1 MPALPTLPDGP
12 GLIFVFSGPSGSGK
26 TTLCDA
32 LLAAVPRAKRLITCT
47 SRAPRPGERDG
58 VDYRFLP
65 PAQFDAALAAGEFFE
80 HAFVHGNHYGSR
92 RHDVLMLIDQRQDVV
107 FNVDVQGAATIR
119 QAAAAEPLLAGRLIT
134 IFVVPPPVEE
144 LRRRLQ
150 ARSQDTFPEIEKRLQ
165 AAAEEI
171 AHWQE
176 FDYVLPS
183 GTRDEDT
190 SRLLTLYHAER
201 LRVRPGSKLLAE
213 WAYAP
218 PE

>member
-26 TTLCDA
+26 TTLCNA

-47 SRAPRPGERDG
+47 SRAPRPGEEDG
-58 VDYRFLP
+58 VDYRFVP

-80 HAFVHGNHYGSR
+80 HALVHGNHYGSR
-92 RHDVLMLIDQRQDVV
+92 RRDVIMLLDQRQDVV
-107 FNVDVQGAATIR
+107 FNVDVQGAAAIR
-119 QAAAAEPLLAGRLIT
+119 KTAAGEPLLAGRLVT

-150 ARSQDTFPEIEKRLQ
+150 GRSQDKPEEIEKRLMA
-165 AAAEEI
+165 AAAEI
-171 AHWQE
+171 KHWNE

-183 GTRDEDT
+183 GTRDEDLH
-190 SRLLTLYHAER
+190 RLLTIYHAER
-201 LRVRPGSKLLAE
+201 LRVRTGSKLAAE
-213 WAYAP
+213 WEYKPA
-218 PE
+218 

>member
-1 MPALPTLPDGP
+1 MPPLPPLPDGP
-12 GLIFVFSGPSGSGK
+12 GLIFVLSGPAGSGK
-26 TTLCDA
+26 TTLCDQ
-32 LLAAVPRAKRLITCT
+32 LLAAAPRTRRIVTCT
-47 SRAPRPGERDG
+47 SRAPRPGEQDG

-80 HAFVHGNHYGSR
+80 HALVHGNHYGSR
-92 RHDVLMLIDQRQDVV
+92 RRDVIMLIDQRQDVV

-119 QAAAAEPLLAGRLIT
+119 KTAAAEPLLAGRLIT

-150 ARSQDTFPEIEKRLQ
+150 GRSQDTSGEIEKRLQ

-171 AHWQE
+171 TRWRE

-183 GTRDEDT
+183 GTREDDT
-190 SRLLTLYHAER
+190 NRLLTIYHAER
-201 LRVRPGSKLLAE
+201 LRVRPGSKLHAE
-213 WAYAP
+213 WTYTP
-218 PE
+218 PQ

>member
-26 TTLCDA
+26 TTLCNA
-32 LLAAVPRAKRLITCT
+32 LLDTVPRAKRLVTCT
-47 SRAPRPGERDG
+47 SRPPRPGEQDG
-58 VDYRFLP
+58 VDYRFLS

-80 HAFVHGNHYGSR
+80 HALVHGNHYGSR
-92 RHDVLMLIDQRQDVV
+92 RRDVIMLIDQRQDVV

-119 QAAAAEPLLAGRLIT
+119 KTAAAEPLLAGRLVT

-150 ARSQDTFPEIEKRLQ
+150 GRSQDASDEIEKRLR

-171 AHWQE
+171 TRWKE

-183 GTRDEDT
+183 GTREEDMD
-190 SRLLTLYHAER
+190 RLRAIYHAER
-201 LRVRPGSKLLAE
+201 LRVRPGSKLPAE
-213 WAYAP
+213 WVYAP
-218 PE
+218 PQ